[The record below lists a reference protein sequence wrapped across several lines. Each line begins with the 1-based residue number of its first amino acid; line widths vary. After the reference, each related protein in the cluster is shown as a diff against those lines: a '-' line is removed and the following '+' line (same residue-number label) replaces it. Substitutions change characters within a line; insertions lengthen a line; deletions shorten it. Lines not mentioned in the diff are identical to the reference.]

1 MQTRDMNNSYTF
13 IGGAQGE
20 WRVVAMRGVCGEILP
35 GAEYVEV
42 VHALPVGQTAL
53 PTAAWRLQGLTSN
66 VRYAD
71 RTEVDSLVARQ
82 PALDRPEAT
91 CAALIPIKKSARWWA
106 LSQDERRAIFEE
118 ASHHTQIGL
127 DYLPAIARRLHHC
140 RDIGEPFDFLTW
152 FEYAPEH
159 ADAFERLVD
168 ALRATPEWDYVEREV
183 DIRLVRA
190 DAHG

>member
-1 MQTRDMNNSYTF
+1 MQARDMNNSYTF

-20 WRVVAMRGVCGEILP
+20 WRVVAMRDICGEPLASVEHI
-35 GAEYVEV
+35 EV
-42 VHALPVGQTAL
+42 VRGLPIGQTAS
-53 PTAAWRLQGLTSN
+53 PAAAWRLQGLTSN

-71 RTEVDSLVARQ
+71 RNELDTLTARQ
-82 PALDRPEAT
+82 PVLDRPEAT

-106 LSQDERRAIFEE
+106 MPQDERRAIFEE
-118 ASHHTQIGL
+118 NSHHTQIGL

-159 ADAFERLVD
+159 VDAFDRLVD

-183 DIRLVRA
+183 DIRLVRTG
-190 DAHG
+190 AHG

>member
-1 MQTRDMNNSYTF
+1 MQAGGMDNSYTF
-13 IGGAQGE
+13 IGGTQGK
-20 WRVVAMRGVCGEILP
+20 WRVVAMRDVCGEPLAAVEHI
-35 GAEYVEV
+35 EV
-42 VHALPVGQTAL
+42 VQGLPVGQTAS
-53 PTAAWRLQGLTSN
+53 PAAAWRLQGLTSN

-71 RTEVDSLVARQ
+71 RTEVDTLIARQ
-82 PALDRPEAT
+82 PALGRPEAT
-91 CAALIPIKKSARWWA
+91 CAALIPIKKSARWWS
-106 LSQDERRAIFEE
+106 LPQDERRAIFEE
-118 ASHHTQIGL
+118 TSHHTQIGL
-127 DYLPAIARRLHHC
+127 GYLPAIARRLHHC

-159 ADAFERLVD
+159 VDAFERLVG